1 MDSSGNIII
10 EYNDD
15 TSDSFG
21 PLKFIDDVTINEDNH
36 LMITYSDS
44 QEPVDVGS
52 VAANLSFLDQ
62 YAYGLNWSG
71 IGQIIVSTVE
81 EEGETQTTKYLNFTA
96 STTSLIADRLINFLN
111 CDNLVATLRTNQTQI
126 SFGND
131 YQSLVSIGRSLTG
144 LNFMIEI
151 PAAENPTIYEGL
163 TDGTLV
169 DIFISGVDL

>member
-1 MDSSGNIII
+1 MDGSGNIII

-15 TSDSFG
+15 TSDSLG
-21 PLKFIDDVTINEDNH
+21 PLKFIDNVTINEDNH

-44 QEPVDVGS
+44 QEPVDVGN

-62 YAYGLNWSG
+62 YAYGLNWGG

-81 EEGETQTTKYLNFTA
+81 EGGETQTTKYLNFTTP
-96 STTSLIADRLINFLN
+96 TTSLIADRTINLLE
-111 CDNLVATLRTNQTQI
+111 CDNLVAALRTNQTQI

-131 YQSLVSIGRSLTG
+131 YQSLISIGRSLTG

-151 PAAENPTIYEGL
+151 
-163 TDGTLV
+163 LV
-169 DIFISGVDL
+169 QEIKYMNLD